1 MRYIFNLLWA
11 IIAICLCQMCISSAT
26 ANKVIIAPEVGY
38 RFDTNRHILV
48 ENDSVTISVAS
59 CTKFSLQHKTGSLI
73 NSVEE
78 TKTPL
83 GVKSCSPYYKAT
95 DKNLTV
101 GFWEFKGGISEYEVT
116 SPTSTKITLIEPEV
130 SKKFARYTFYL
141 LFAGFWAWAAIFTN
155 LYFRKRD

>member
-1 MRYIFNLLWA
+1 MRYLLNVLWA
-11 IIAICLCQMCISSAT
+11 IIAIYLCQLNITSAT
-26 ANKVIIAPEVGY
+26 SDKIIIAPEVGY

-48 ENDSVTISVAS
+48 ENDNVTISVAS
-59 CTKFSLQHKTGSLI
+59 CTKFSLQNKTGNHIISF
-73 NSVEE
+73 EE

-101 GFWEFKGGISEYEVT
+101 GFWKFTGGISEYEVT
-116 SPTSTKITLIEPEV
+116 SPTSAKITLIEPEI
-130 SKKFARYTFYL
+130 SKKYTRYTFYL
-141 LFAGFWAWAAIFTN
+141 LFAGFWSWAAIFTN